1 MRSDVLHN
9 IFQITRSYL
18 LFVCATNSQHIHSPS
33 THPLAMQIREKEDS
47 GVDMTAVKIGN
58 LSTSNVTSLIAEAL
72 GMEDNEDAVKT
83 LAAIVHRK
91 TNGNAFF
98 V

>member
-1 MRSDVLHN
+1 MPAD
-9 IFQITRSYL
+9 
-18 LFVCATNSQHIHSPS
+18 LFFIYTPQTCNIHSPSS

-47 GVDMTAVKIGN
+47 GIDFTAIKIGN

>member
-1 MRSDVLHN
+1 MYYIIFSKSPAHIFFLYVPQTRN
-9 IFQITRSYL
+9 I
-18 LFVCATNSQHIHSPS
+18 HIHSPS

-47 GVDMTAVKIGN
+47 GVDMTAIKIGN

>member
-1 MRSDVLHN
+1 
-9 IFQITRSYL
+9 
-18 LFVCATNSQHIHSPS
+18 
-33 THPLAMQIREKEDS
+33 MQIREKEDS
-47 GVDMTAVKIGN
+47 GIDFTAIKIGN

-91 TNGNAFF
+91 TDGNAFF